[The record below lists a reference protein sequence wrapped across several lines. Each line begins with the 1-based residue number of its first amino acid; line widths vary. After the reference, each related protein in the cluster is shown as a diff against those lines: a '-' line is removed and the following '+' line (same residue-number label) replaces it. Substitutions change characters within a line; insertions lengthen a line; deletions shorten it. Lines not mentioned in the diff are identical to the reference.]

1 MWTNLGHLITVILQQ
16 EDFHSCTG
24 LDPRVPWSIV
34 AGQVVVIML
43 FISIMI
49 IITIMISSYPGYFE
63 HSLQRG
69 HVVVVVVVIVHAIV
83 VVIVYLGYF
92 EHSLLPGHGRLH
104 HLELHGLLSSGRG
117 SDNNNINI
125 NNNNNN
131 NNNVLQRII

>member
-16 EDFHSCTG
+16 EDCHSCTG

-69 HVVVVVVVIVHAIV
+69 HVVVVVIVHAIV

-104 HLELHGLLSSGRG
+104 HLELRGLLSSARG
-117 SDNNNINI
+117 SDNND
-125 NNNNNN
+125 